1 MLIAPR
7 RSSARRS
14 GRATSRHPRRFRL
27 ETLEPRS
34 LLAADPYISEFL
46 AVNSGGLLDEDGE
59 ASDWIEIH
67 NRGDSPADLTGWS
80 LTDDTADLDKWVFP
94 ATTIPVDGR
103 LIVFASD
110 KDRAT
115 PDSALHT
122 NFKLSGDGEYLA
134 LVAADGTTVVSQFGE
149 SFGRQR
155 SNVSYGVASL
165 EIVTPLVG
173 PQAPGSYL
181 VPTEAIDSQI
191 GDTWTGGGAFDDSA
205 WSAVSGGI
213 GFDIATAAPTIS
225 GQIAYQVPGG
235 LNGNQATSGSLGMD
249 FVVTRPISVHSLG
262 AFDDS
267 SNGMGRNITVQL
279 WSRNTGGTATY
290 FADDTGGSILAIAT
304 FTPSSPGT
312 LIGGSRFKSLASP
325 VELQPGS
332 YSIVANG
339 YGVGE
344 RNGVAATGGSF
355 GSLAQTEAIQFV
367 GTSRFA
373 PGTSTAYPTS
383 VDIGP
388 ANRYGAGTFAFDDP
402 AAVVPP
408 APPAPDAHVAYL
420 TAPGVG
426 THTFAGN
433 LGMDFQVD
441 RPIRV
446 TELGVF
452 DSGQDGIKGAVGVS
466 LWIRSQNNVTTQLA
480 MLDFSAG
487 EGRLEPGT
495 GSRFL
500 PLETPLILQP
510 GTYTINATGFVGQ
523 DRYGQAQD
531 AAPVNGTT
539 DGANGAVRFVGSARF
554 ATDPNRFTFEPFHR
568 YPNRVDTG
576 PFNKWAAGTF
586 KYEMPFDALFDTDV
600 ADTMADVNASAYV
613 RIPFNVADSS
623 AFEALRLRMSYDDG
637 FVAYLN
643 GVEIARRNAPEALAW
658 NSGAT
663 AQRSNQE
670 VFTPETIDVTAFL
683 AALVPGENVLAIQGL
698 NAFATNTDF
707 AVRAELDAATSG
719 PTEIR
724 YFTAPT
730 PGEANGEGVAGI
742 VADTTFSLDRGIIAK
757 TDRDANGQIH
767 VEIATATPDAAIYY
781 TTNGTEPSP
790 ENGTL
795 YADPIAIGQTTTLRA
810 AAYKDGFLPSD
821 VDTQTYLFLEDVV
834 YQSNAPQGL
843 APHWNGEPVDYGM
856 TQIPADQRV
865 IANDPNATSEEYEQV
880 IVDSLLSLPS
890 LSIVM
895 DPEDLFGSAGG
906 IYTNTYARGESW
918 ERAASIE
925 YILPDGSEGF
935 QTNAALQMM
944 GWTSRIPGVSPKHT
958 LRVVFKDEFG
968 PGRLNF
974 PFFDNG
980 VDSYNTLALRSNSRD
995 AWIGDNGGIQNAQ
1008 GRESRPVAS
1017 YMRDQWMRETEA
1029 AMGQPSVAG
1038 RYVHLYLNGQY
1049 WGLYNTT
1056 ERPDAAFAEQHFG
1069 GAEEDYDVLRFCNP
1083 SPQLVDGSMDKW
1095 NELVALVDAGLSSME
1110 AYQRIQGNNPDG
1122 TRNPAYEVL
1131 VDVDSLI
1138 DFMIGG
1144 YYHAAA
1150 DWPCN
1155 WYAIRDRR
1163 DTSEGFKFLQWDG
1176 DIAFPFGD
1184 VVADV
1189 VNPEPFWASTPG
1201 RFEPALRH
1209 NYEFRLK
1216 VADHVQRH
1224 FYNGGALSPEAA
1236 ASRWA
1241 EIGEMVRPALAAE
1254 SARWG
1259 DYRRDIDPTFGGRT
1273 LYTRESYW
1281 DPFNEF
1287 MLNTFFPL
1295 RSSVVLDQLRYPALD
1310 APVLSQHGGE
1320 VVPGTAVSISASAGT
1335 VYYTTDGSDPRGLS
1349 SGFVEGTATLVSENA
1364 AKRVFVPTPS
1374 NGGGTVGASW
1384 RGGQEPYDD
1393 NAWIS
1398 GTGGVGYDLGVGPG
1412 AVDYNPLIGVNVQA
1426 DMYNR
1431 ASSVYIRIPFE
1442 VTESE
1447 ANAFNQLTLR
1457 VRYDDGFVAYLN
1469 GVEIARSGATKNPSY
1484 NAVATSNRPDGD
1496 AILFQD
1502 IDVSKNLIDLRLGTN
1517 ILAIHGLNAATNSS
1531 DLLVSAEL
1539 AASRVHAGDPSANA
1553 LLYSSDLVLG
1563 QSTILKARAFDGTTW
1578 SALTEAAFAVSNPL
1592 RVTELMYNPPGN
1604 AETTEFVE
1612 ITNTGTQPVPLPG
1625 VRFIRA
1631 DGDGI
1636 EYEFLAADAITEL
1649 LPAQRMVIVND
1660 LAAFAAAYPD
1670 LTGVLIAE
1678 RPFVGNLSNGG
1689 EQLTLVDAQ
1698 GGVIQ
1703 QFTFDDAWQPT
1714 TDGDGFSLVIVD
1726 EGAAKATWNDAASW
1740 RASFAAG
1747 GSPGTPDVMP
1757 ADVNA
1762 DRQVNAADVLLVQ
1775 AAMSAPNSPAERTDV
1790 DGDGQVTQAD
1800 VDLVSQFLGAS
1811 YLPPPRTSSGESST
1825 RWTASTLPRP
1835 SAATPV
1841 FTPPPPTH
1849 GFSWVVDEWL
1859 SSLPDESS
1867 GLNSTDTPPTPAQ
1880 AAPPAVVRSASAGGS
1895 LIQPIGGTTATGAPT
1910 GTLLAPPA
1918 QAAALVDRVFGTA
1931 GRAARVRSNDEAA
1944 ILRPRASARRALDD
1958 GLDAVSRYA
1967 TLAASATDA
1976 TLPLEAT
1983 AHRQRRSRDGVQTT
1997 ARRLALSAFTRSEL

>member
-1 MLIAPR
+1 M
-7 RSSARRS
+7 
-14 GRATSRHPRRFRL
+14 
-27 ETLEPRS
+27 EPRS

-373 PGTSTAYPTS
+373 PGTSTAYPMS

-420 TAPGVG
+420 TASGVG

-487 EGRLEPGT
+487 EGRLVPGT

-995 AWIGDNGGIQNAQ
+995 AWVGDNGGIQNAQ

-1155 WYAIRDRR
+1155 WYAIRDRT
-1163 DTSEGFKFLQWDG
+1163 DPDQGFRFLQWDG
-1176 DIAFPFGD
+1176 DIAFPF
-1184 VVADV
+1184 ADV
-1189 VNPEPFWASTPG
+1189 TWSTVTPQSFWNSSPGRIDVALRSNPEYVLRFADAVQKHFFNDGPLTP
-1201 RFEPALRH
+1201 E
-1209 NYEFRLK
+1209 N
-1216 VADHVQRH
+1216 
-1224 FYNGGALSPEAA
+1224 A

-1241 EIGEMVRPALAAE
+1241 AIGEIVRPALAAE

-1273 LYTRESYW
+1273 LYTREIHW
-1281 DPFNEF
+1281 DTQNEF
-1287 MLNTFFPL
+1287 MLGTFFPF
-1295 RSSVVLDQLRYPALD
+1295 RTGVVLDQLKSAGLYPAID
-1310 APVLSQHGGE
+1310 APHLSQHGGE
-1320 VVPGTAVSISASAGT
+1320 VAPGYELDITAPFGT
-1335 VYYTTDGSDPRGLS
+1335 IYYTTDGTDPRLPS
-1349 SGFVEGTATLVSENA
+1349 AAPDVSMVLVPENA
-1364 AKRVFVPTPS
+1364 PKTALVPS
-1374 NGGGTVGASW
+1374 VANGGNLLDDSW
-1384 RGGQEPYDD
+1384 RGGEEPFNDA
-1393 NAWIS
+1393 AWRS
-1398 GTGGVGYDLGVGPG
+1398 GIGGVGFEAGTGYEPF
-1412 AVDYNPLIGVNVQA
+1412 IGINVFGEMFNVNG
-1426 DMYNR
+1426 
-1431 ASSVYIRIPFE
+1431 SVFVRIPFNVAAGSLDE
-1442 VTESE
+1442 L
-1447 ANAFNQLTLR
+1447 NRLTLKM
-1457 VRYDDGFVAYLN
+1457 RYDDGFVAFLN
-1469 GVEIARSGATKNPSY
+1469 GVEIARANAPASLAY
-1484 NAVATSNRPDGD
+1484 NAIATGLNDD
-1496 AILFQD
+1496 AAAVQLQSF
-1502 IDVSKNLIDLRLGTN
+1502 DVSQFLPFLQEGDN
-1517 ILAIHGLNAATNSS
+1517 ILAIHGLNAGIGSS
-1531 DLLVSAEL
+1531 DMLVSALLE
-1539 AASRVHAGDPSANA
+1539 ATISDPGSPSPSAQIFTGA
-1553 LLYSSDLVLG
+1553 FPIAESG
-1563 QSTILKARAFDGTTW
+1563 TIIARAFGGGIW
-1578 SALTEAAFAVSNPL
+1578 SAKTEALFSVANPL

-1604 AETTEFVE
+1604 EETTEFVE
-1612 ITNTGTQPVPLPG
+1612 IANTGTQPVPLPG
-1625 VRFIRA
+1625 VRFIRSA
-1631 DGDGI
+1631 GAGI
-1636 EYEFLAADAITEL
+1636 EYEFLATDAITEL
-1649 LPAQRMVIVND
+1649 LPGQRMVIAND

-1670 LTGVLIAE
+1670 LTGVLVAE

-1740 RASFAAG
+1740 RASFAMG

-1835 SAATPV
+1835 TAATPV

-1859 SSLPDESS
+1859 SSLPEESS
-1867 GLNSTDTPPTPAQ
+1867 GLNSTEPPPTPAQ

-1910 GTLLAPPA
+1910 GTPLAPPA

-1944 ILRPRASARRALDD
+1944 AGRPRASARRALDD

-1967 TLAASATDA
+1967 TVAASATDA
-1976 TLPLEAT
+1976 TLSLEAT